1 MKSPQNERL
10 GEEHPWNSYKSQNQ
24 QNHLHGRRGTGK
36 QATRREQKKM
46 HIMERLTCFVRR
58 LQNLES
64 PLAPKQFILSKIS
77 SRVEE
82 HIYHY
87 VIKIGFR
94 ARAPLDEN

>member
-1 MKSPQNERL
+1 MKGL
-10 GEEHPWNSYKSQNQ
+10 GKSI
-24 QNHLHGRRGTGK
+24 HGTAIRARTSKIICMGGGELV
-36 QATRREQKKM
+36 TRREQKKM
-46 HIMERLTCFVRR
+46 HIMEHLTCFVRR

-77 SRVEE
+77 SRVKE

>member
-1 MKSPQNERL
+1 MKPPQNERL

-24 QNHLHGRRGTGK
+24 QNHL
-36 QATRREQKKM
+36 
-46 HIMERLTCFVRR
+46 
-58 LQNLES
+58 ES

-77 SRVEE
+77 SRVKE